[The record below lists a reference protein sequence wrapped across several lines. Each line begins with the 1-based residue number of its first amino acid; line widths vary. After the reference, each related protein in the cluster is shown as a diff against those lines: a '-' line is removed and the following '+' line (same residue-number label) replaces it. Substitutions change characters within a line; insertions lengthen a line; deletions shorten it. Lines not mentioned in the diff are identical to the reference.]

1 MIGAT
6 QAPELKKNTLS
17 FWEVLAQSIANI
29 APSATPALV
38 IPLVFASAG
47 SGTWLAYAIATLAML
62 FMAAQI
68 NTFAS
73 RSASPGAL
81 YTFTTQGLGQ
91 HWGSLSGWSLFLAYV
106 FTASAT
112 MAGFTNY
119 AGVFL
124 ESTLQIHPGVSLNA
138 AILVFDIAL
147 CWWIARRDIQL
158 STRAMLALEFAS
170 VALIVIL
177 IVAFFLSSG
186 KVADPAQFSTRGM
199 SAQGLRMALV
209 LALFSFV
216 GFESATTLGN
226 EAKNPLKSIPKSV
239 LYSVV
244 AVGIFFTV
252 SAYTLVLAFRSGGM
266 ALEKSTAPLVDLAHL
281 AGLPGLGMPLVF
293 GAMVGQFACALAS
306 ITAAS
311 RVMYSMAEHGFF
323 KKSARSVHKTHATPH
338 IAVAAS
344 AAGAGTVPLVL
355 LLQGTASMDIFG
367 YLGSVAT
374 FGFLLSYVLVSVA
387 APIFLKSRN
396 ELTAKAVFTSVIALL
411 LLAIP
416 IVGSVYPV
424 PDAPYNYLPYLFLA
438 LMAAGAVRVFQLRAK
453 K

>member
-1 MIGAT
+1 MANS
-6 QAPELKKNTLS
+6 APELKKNTLS
-17 FWEVLAQSIANI
+17 FWEVVAQSIANI

-47 SGTWLAYAIATLAML
+47 PGTWLAYLIATLAML

-91 HWGSLSGWSLFLAYV
+91 SWGSLSGWSLFLAYV

-119 AGVFL
+119 AGVLL
-124 ESTLQIHPGVSLNA
+124 ESAFQIHAGVALNA
-138 AILVFDIAL
+138 GILVFDIAL
-147 CWWIARRDIQL
+147 CWWIARRDVQL
-158 STRAMLALEFAS
+158 STRAMLTLEFAS
-170 VALIVIL
+170 VALILIL
-177 IVAFFLSSG
+177 ISAFFVSSG
-186 KVADPAQFSTRGM
+186 HFVDSAQFSTAGM

-216 GFESATTLGN
+216 GFESATALGD
-226 EAKNPLKSIPKSV
+226 EAKNPLKSIPRSV

-244 AVGIFFTV
+244 AVGIFFTL
-252 SAYTLVLAFRSGGM
+252 SAYTLVLAFKSGGM
-266 ALEKSTAPLVDLAHL
+266 ALEKSASPLVDLAKL
-281 AGLPGLGMPLVF
+281 AGLPGLGLPLVL
-293 GAMVGQFACALAS
+293 GALVGQFACALAS
-306 ITAAS
+306 ITAAA
-311 RVMYSMAEHGFF
+311 RVMYSMSEHGFF
-323 KKSARSVHKTHATPH
+323 PPNARKIHPHHSTPYV
-338 IAVAAS
+338 AVAAS

-355 LLQGTASMDIFG
+355 LIQGTATMDVFG

-387 APIFLKSRN
+387 APLFLKSRK
-396 ELTAKAVFTSVIALL
+396 ELTALHLITSAIALL

-438 LMAAGAVRVFQLRAK
+438 LMGAGAARIFSLK
-453 K
+453 PGK